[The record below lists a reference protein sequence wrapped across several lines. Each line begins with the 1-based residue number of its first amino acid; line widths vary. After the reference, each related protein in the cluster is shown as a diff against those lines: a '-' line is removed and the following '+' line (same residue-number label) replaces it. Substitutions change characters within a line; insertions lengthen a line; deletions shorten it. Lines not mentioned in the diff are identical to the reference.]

1 MNDSDFQA
9 IPNYATL
16 RSQLNGISASIDK
29 YTSDAP
35 ITSTRQL
42 LEDSLE
48 IKDMDGIL
56 YACKEIASW
65 YEKNIDSIKSSKF
78 VFNADTHEDNM
89 RRLPHIISTI
99 EDNEEWFTSPVNSCD
114 IPTQIKQKLIFIS
127 HSTKDSE
134 YVASLVD
141 LLRKIGFTDKDV
153 FCSSYPGY
161 GVPLG
166 KNIYEFLKNCFK
178 DYELFVLFVI
188 SKDNYYSS
196 PASLNEMGAAW
207 VQGAKSIPILLPGM
221 NPAKLKGVVGPD
233 SLAICLDSDNVR
245 YDLNSLKNDLLLFF
259 GKQQINESAWEHDRE
274 SFLESCFAITPL
286 SPEEIRAV
294 ESANENTVLNDLV
307 EDRVS
312 LEKSLYRALVIAKQ
326 NQNKPL
332 EGWIRSELKGYES
345 DDDLPDYRKTKSSN
359 FRYSGINGSMQVT
372 KAPLPMG
379 FIRDEILDKVENVEY
394 RQGIRQI
401 EEFANSTST
410 ITIDRSLLAGE
421 VAHNTQ
427 GVVQCVSLEQLLP
440 TSFFSALAANVKERL
455 IEVFMNNCAN

>member
-221 NPAKLKGVVGPD
+221 SPAKLKGVVGPD

-286 SPEEIRAV
+286 SPEEIRAI

-440 TSFFSALAANVKERL
+440 TSFFNALAANVKERL

>member
-1 MNDSDFQA
+1 M
-9 IPNYATL
+9 
-16 RSQLNGISASIDK
+16 
-29 YTSDAP
+29 
-35 ITSTRQL
+35 
-42 LEDSLE
+42 
-48 IKDMDGIL
+48 
-56 YACKEIASW
+56 
-65 YEKNIDSIKSSKF
+65 
-78 VFNADTHEDNM
+78 
-89 RRLPHIISTI
+89 
-99 EDNEEWFTSPVNSCD
+99 
-114 IPTQIKQKLIFIS
+114 
-127 HSTKDSE
+127 
-134 YVASLVD
+134 
-141 LLRKIGFTDKDV
+141 
-153 FCSSYPGY
+153 
-161 GVPLG
+161 
-166 KNIYEFLKNCFK
+166 
-178 DYELFVLFVI
+178 I

-221 NPAKLKGVVGPD
+221 SPAKLKGVVGPD

-286 SPEEIRAV
+286 SPEEIRTI

>member
-221 NPAKLKGVVGPD
+221 SPAKLKGVVGPD

-286 SPEEIRAV
+286 SPEEIRAI

-332 EGWIRSELKGYES
+332 ESWIRSELKGYES

>member
-221 NPAKLKGVVGPD
+221 SPAKLKGDVGPD

-286 SPEEIRAV
+286 SPEEIRAI

>member
-221 NPAKLKGVVGPD
+221 SPAKLKGVVGPD

-286 SPEEIRAV
+286 SPEEIRAI

-372 KAPLPMG
+372 KAPLPIG

>member
-1 MNDSDFQA
+1 
-9 IPNYATL
+9 
-16 RSQLNGISASIDK
+16 
-29 YTSDAP
+29 
-35 ITSTRQL
+35 
-42 LEDSLE
+42 
-48 IKDMDGIL
+48 MDGIL

-65 YEKNIDSIKSSKF
+65 YEKNIDSIRNSKY

-89 RRLPHIISTI
+89 RRLPRIISTI
-99 EDNEEWFTSPVNSCD
+99 EDNKEWFTSPVNSYD

-161 GVPLG
+161 GIPLG

-221 NPAKLKGVVGPD
+221 SPAKLKGVVGPD
-233 SLAICLDSDNVR
+233 SLAICLDRDNVR
-245 YDLNSLKNDLLLFF
+245 YDLNSLKNDLLLYF
-259 GKQQINESAWEHDRE
+259 GKQQINESAWEHDRD

-286 SPEEIRAV
+286 SPEEVRAI
-294 ESANENTVLNDLV
+294 ESANENTDLNDLV

-326 NQNKPL
+326 GQNKSL
-332 EGWIRSELKGYES
+332 EGWIRNELRGYES
-345 DDDLPDYRKTKSSN
+345 DDDLPDYRKTKSSI
-359 FRYSGINGSMQVT
+359 FRYSGINGTMQVT
-372 KAPLPMG
+372 KASLPIG
-379 FIRDEILDKVENVEY
+379 FIRDEIMDKVESVEY

-401 EEFANSTST
+401 EDFANSSNA
-410 ITIDRSLLAGE
+410 IAIDRSLLAGE
-421 VAHNTQ
+421 VARNTQ
-427 GVVQCVSLEQLLP
+427 GAVKCVALEQLLP
-440 TSFFSALAANVKERL
+440 SSFFSSIVASVKDQL

>member
-221 NPAKLKGVVGPD
+221 SPAKLKGVVGPD

-286 SPEEIRAV
+286 SPEEIRAI

>member
-99 EDNEEWFTSPVNSCD
+99 EDNEEWFTSPVNTCD

-221 NPAKLKGVVGPD
+221 SPAKLKGVGGPD

-286 SPEEIRAV
+286 SPEEIRAI

>member
-1 MNDSDFQA
+1 
-9 IPNYATL
+9 
-16 RSQLNGISASIDK
+16 
-29 YTSDAP
+29 
-35 ITSTRQL
+35 
-42 LEDSLE
+42 
-48 IKDMDGIL
+48 MDGIL

-221 NPAKLKGVVGPD
+221 SPAKLKGVVGPD

-286 SPEEIRAV
+286 SPEEIRTI

>member
-1 MNDSDFQA
+1 MSDSDLQI

-16 RSQLNGISASIDK
+16 RSQLNGISASIDQ

-42 LEDSLE
+42 LEESLE
-48 IKDMDGIL
+48 TKDMDGIL

-65 YEKNIDSIKSSKF
+65 YEKNIDSIRSNEY
-78 VFNADTHEDNM
+78 VFNTDTHEDNM
-89 RRLPHIISTI
+89 RRLPHIISAI
-99 EDNEEWFTSPVNSCD
+99 EDNEQWFNSSVSSCD
-114 IPTQIKQKLIFIS
+114 SPSQIRQKLIFIS

-161 GVPLG
+161 GIPLG

-221 NPAKLKGVVGPD
+221 SPAQLRGVVGPD
-233 SLAICLDSDNVR
+233 SLALCLDNGNVR

-259 GKQQINESAWEHDRE
+259 GKQQINESAWEHDRD

-286 SPEEIRAV
+286 SPEEIKAI
-294 ESANENTVLNDLV
+294 ESADENANLTDLI

-312 LEKSLYRALVIAKQ
+312 LEKSLYRALVIAKEG
-326 NQNKPL
+326 QNKPL
-332 EGWIRSELKGYES
+332 EGWIRSELRGYES

-359 FRYSGINGSMQVT
+359 FRYSGINGNMQVT
-372 KAPLPMG
+372 KATLPMG
-379 FIRDEILDKVENVEY
+379 FIRDEIMDKIEDVEY

-401 EEFANSTST
+401 EDFANSSSA
-410 ITIDRSLLAGE
+410 IAIDRSLLAGE
-421 VAHNTQ
+421 VALNTQ
-427 GVVQCVSLEQLLP
+427 GAVKCVSLEQLLP
-440 TSFFSALAANVKERL
+440 SSFFGSIVASVKERL
-455 IEVFMNNCAN
+455 IEVFMNNGVG

>member
-65 YEKNIDSIKSSKF
+65 YEKNIDSIRNSKY

-89 RRLPHIISTI
+89 RRLPRIISTI
-99 EDNEEWFTSPVNSCD
+99 EDNKEWFTSPVNSYD

-161 GVPLG
+161 GIPLG

-221 NPAKLKGVVGPD
+221 SPAKLKGVVGPD
-233 SLAICLDSDNVR
+233 SLAICLDRDNVR
-245 YDLNSLKNDLLLFF
+245 YDLNSLKNDLLLYF
-259 GKQQINESAWEHDRE
+259 GKQQINESAWEHDRD

-286 SPEEIRAV
+286 SPEEVRAI
-294 ESANENTVLNDLV
+294 ESANENTDLNDLV

-326 NQNKPL
+326 GQNKSL
-332 EGWIRSELKGYES
+332 EGWIRNELRGYES
-345 DDDLPDYRKTKSSN
+345 DDDLPDYRKTKSSI
-359 FRYSGINGSMQVT
+359 FRYSGINGTMQVT
-372 KAPLPMG
+372 KASLPIG
-379 FIRDEILDKVENVEY
+379 FIRDEIMDKVESVEY

-401 EEFANSTST
+401 EDFANSSNA
-410 ITIDRSLLAGE
+410 IAIDRSLLAGE
-421 VAHNTQ
+421 VARNTQ
-427 GVVQCVSLEQLLP
+427 GAVKCVALEQLLP
-440 TSFFSALAANVKERL
+440 SSFFSSIVASVKDQL

>member
-9 IPNYATL
+9 IPNYVTL

-221 NPAKLKGVVGPD
+221 SPAKLKGVVGPD

-286 SPEEIRAV
+286 SPEEIRAI

-410 ITIDRSLLAGE
+410 ITIDRNLLAGE

>member
-221 NPAKLKGVVGPD
+221 SPEKLKGVVGPD

-286 SPEEIRAV
+286 SPEEIRAI

>member
-196 PASLNEMGAAW
+196 PASLNEIGAAW

-221 NPAKLKGVVGPD
+221 SPAKLKGVVGPD

-286 SPEEIRAV
+286 SPEEIRAI

>member
-1 MNDSDFQA
+1 
-9 IPNYATL
+9 
-16 RSQLNGISASIDK
+16 
-29 YTSDAP
+29 
-35 ITSTRQL
+35 
-42 LEDSLE
+42 
-48 IKDMDGIL
+48 MDGIL

-221 NPAKLKGVVGPD
+221 SPAKLKGVVGPD

-286 SPEEIRAV
+286 SPEEIRAI

>member
-114 IPTQIKQKLIFIS
+114 IPTQIKQRLIFIS

-221 NPAKLKGVVGPD
+221 SPAKLKGVVGPD

-286 SPEEIRAV
+286 SPEEIRTI

>member
-89 RRLPHIISTI
+89 RRPPHIISTI

-221 NPAKLKGVVGPD
+221 SPAKLKGVVGPD

-245 YDLNSLKNDLLLFF
+245 HDLNSLKNDLLLFF

-286 SPEEIRAV
+286 SPEEIRAI

>member
-65 YEKNIDSIKSSKF
+65 YEKNIDCIKSSKF

-221 NPAKLKGVVGPD
+221 SPAKLKGVVGPD

-286 SPEEIRAV
+286 SPEEIRAI

>member
-65 YEKNIDSIKSSKF
+65 YEKNIDCIKSSKF

-221 NPAKLKGVVGPD
+221 SPAKLKGVVGPD

-286 SPEEIRAV
+286 SPEEIRAI

-401 EEFANSTST
+401 EGFANSTST

>member
-221 NPAKLKGVVGPD
+221 SPAKLKGVVGPD

-286 SPEEIRAV
+286 SPEEIRAI

-379 FIRDEILDKVENVEY
+379 FIRDEILNKVENVEY

>member
-1 MNDSDFQA
+1 MKDSDFQA

-65 YEKNIDSIKSSKF
+65 YEKNIDCIKSSKF

-221 NPAKLKGVVGPD
+221 SPAKLKGVVGPD

-286 SPEEIRAV
+286 SPEEIRAI

>member
-65 YEKNIDSIKSSKF
+65 YEKNIDCIKSSKF
-78 VFNADTHEDNM
+78 VFNADTHKDNM

-221 NPAKLKGVVGPD
+221 SPAKLKRVVGPD

-286 SPEEIRAV
+286 SPEEIRAI

>member
-1 MNDSDFQA
+1 MS
-9 IPNYATL
+9 
-16 RSQLNGISASIDK
+16 
-29 YTSDAP
+29 
-35 ITSTRQL
+35 
-42 LEDSLE
+42 
-48 IKDMDGIL
+48 
-56 YACKEIASW
+56 
-65 YEKNIDSIKSSKF
+65 
-78 VFNADTHEDNM
+78 
-89 RRLPHIISTI
+89 
-99 EDNEEWFTSPVNSCD
+99 
-114 IPTQIKQKLIFIS
+114 
-127 HSTKDSE
+127 
-134 YVASLVD
+134 
-141 LLRKIGFTDKDV
+141 
-153 FCSSYPGY
+153 
-161 GVPLG
+161 
-166 KNIYEFLKNCFK
+166 
-178 DYELFVLFVI
+178 
-188 SKDNYYSS
+188 
-196 PASLNEMGAAW
+196 
-207 VQGAKSIPILLPGM
+207 
-221 NPAKLKGVVGPD
+221 PAKLKGVVGPD

-274 SFLESCFAITPL
+274 SFLESYFAITPL
-286 SPEEIRAV
+286 SPEEIRAI
-294 ESANENTVLNDLV
+294 ESANKNTVLNDLV

-379 FIRDEILDKVENVEY
+379 FIRDEILDRVENVEY

>member
-16 RSQLNGISASIDK
+16 RSQLNGISASIDR

-221 NPAKLKGVVGPD
+221 SPAKLKGVVGPD

-286 SPEEIRAV
+286 SPEEIRAI

-379 FIRDEILDKVENVEY
+379 FIRNEILDKVENVEY

>member
-1 MNDSDFQA
+1 MNDSDYQA

-221 NPAKLKGVVGPD
+221 SPAKLKGVVGPD

-286 SPEEIRAV
+286 SPEEIRTI

>member
-48 IKDMDGIL
+48 IKDRDGIL

-99 EDNEEWFTSPVNSCD
+99 EDNEEWFASPVNSYD

-221 NPAKLKGVVGPD
+221 SPAKLKGVVGPD

-286 SPEEIRAV
+286 SPEEIRAI

>member
-65 YEKNIDSIKSSKF
+65 YEKNIDCIKSSKF

-221 NPAKLKGVVGPD
+221 SPAKLKGVVGPD

-274 SFLESCFAITPL
+274 SFLESCFGITPL
-286 SPEEIRAV
+286 SPEEIRAI

>member
-221 NPAKLKGVVGPD
+221 SPAKLKGVVGPD

-286 SPEEIRAV
+286 SPEEIRAI

-455 IEVFMNNCAN
+455 IEVFMNNGAS

>member
-9 IPNYATL
+9 IPNYTTL

-221 NPAKLKGVVGPD
+221 SPAKLKGVVGPD

-286 SPEEIRAV
+286 SPEEIRAI